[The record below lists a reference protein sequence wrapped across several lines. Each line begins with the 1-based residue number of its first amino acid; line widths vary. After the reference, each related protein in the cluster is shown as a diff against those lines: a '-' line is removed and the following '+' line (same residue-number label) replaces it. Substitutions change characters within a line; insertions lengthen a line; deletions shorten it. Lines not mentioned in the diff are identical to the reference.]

1 MRYWIYAG
9 ASWLVSFAVILPLI
23 TRTEYDSKDGTC
35 IVDWSSNNDDEV
47 KKVENFE
54 NSIFGPM
61 MEDKS
66 ESNALTDCSGR
77 TYMYLEKLY
86 IFAIGGKCNNVI
98 SIGLIF
104 IFSFN
109 IHIPF
114 DTNIS
119 MLCATGCCCAC
130 DQNRSQQSRK
140 IRSEQVS
147 KCCMSF
153 N

>member
-86 IFAIGGKCNNVI
+86 IFAIGGEYKNEI
-98 SIGLIF
+98 
-104 IFSFN
+104 
-109 IHIPF
+109 
-114 DTNIS
+114 
-119 MLCATGCCCAC
+119 
-130 DQNRSQQSRK
+130 
-140 IRSEQVS
+140 
-147 KCCMSF
+147 
-153 N
+153 